1 VVPVT
6 DLAKARPGV
15 AHLPGPV
22 AAARVARLRVAPVKG
37 LGLLE
42 RDAVDIGVEGVAD
55 DRRFFLLGPDGR
67 HRSGLAHG
75 PLVRIVPDY
84 DPVTERLTLTF
95 PDGQTVSGDAGAT
108 GEAVDV
114 PWDARTLRARLVT
127 GFDEALSDYVGMPLR
142 LARAEPGSR
151 PSSAHVTILS
161 APSVDAVERAA
172 GLPERVD
179 DRRFRMLVT
188 IDGCPP
194 FAEDAWV
201 GQQVALGTAVVRV
214 EVPAARCATTT
225 RDPATGLRDLDM
237 LRILK
242 DVRGVS
248 ERRTVDLGV
257 YCEVVR
263 PGRVTVG
270 DTVEPLG
277 VASAA

>member
-1 VVPVT
+1 MTGVGHAATTATPAAVV
-6 DLAKARPGV
+6 
-15 AHLPGPV
+15 GP
-22 AAARVARLRVAPVKG
+22 AAVARVARLRVAPVKG
-37 LGLLE
+37 LALLE
-42 RDAVDIGVEGVAD
+42 REAVEIGREGVAD
-55 DRRFFLLGPDGR
+55 DRRFFLVGPDGR

-84 DPVTERLTLTF
+84 DPVRERLTLTF
-95 PDGQTVSGDAGAT
+95 PDGRVVTGDASAT
-108 GEAVDV
+108 PETLEV
-114 PWDARTLRARLVT
+114 PWNAHSLRARPVV
-127 GFDEALSDYVGMPLR
+127 GFDEALSEYVGMRIR
-142 LARAEPGSR
+142 LVRAEPGSR

-161 APSVDAVERAA
+161 APSVDAVEAAA

-201 GQQVALGTAVVRV
+201 GQHVALGTAVVHV

-248 ERRTVDLGV
+248 ERKTVDLGV
-257 YCEVVR
+257 YCEVIQ
-263 PGRVTVG
+263 PGRVALG
-270 DTVEPLG
+270 DTVQPLG

>member
-1 VVPVT
+1 MTRVADAAASTAKSTVP
-6 DLAKARPGV
+6 A
-15 AHLPGPV
+15 GPV
-22 AAARVARLRVAPVKG
+22 AVARVARLRVAPVKG
-37 LGLLE
+37 LALLE
-42 RDAVDIGVEGVAD
+42 RDAVEIGRHGVPD
-55 DRRFFLLGPDGR
+55 DRRFFLVGPDGR

-84 DPVTERLTLTF
+84 DPVRERLTLNF
-95 PDGQTVSGDAGAT
+95 PDGRVVTADASTT
-108 GEAVDV
+108 GETVDV
-114 PWDARTLRARLVT
+114 PWSARSLRARPVA
-127 GFDEALSDYVGMPLR
+127 GFDEALSDYVGIPMR
-142 LARAEPGSR
+142 LVRAEPGSR

-161 APSVDAVERAA
+161 APSVNAVEAAA

-201 GQQVALGTAVVRV
+201 GQHVAVGTAVVHV

-263 PGRVTVG
+263 PGRVAVG